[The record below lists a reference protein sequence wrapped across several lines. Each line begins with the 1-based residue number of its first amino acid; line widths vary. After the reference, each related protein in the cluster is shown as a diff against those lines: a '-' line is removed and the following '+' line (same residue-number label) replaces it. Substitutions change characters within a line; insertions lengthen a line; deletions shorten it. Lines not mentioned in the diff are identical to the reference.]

1 MGNIDSTN
9 RVNRLLLNNN
19 INKKY
24 DLISISES
32 ISESDIYNKKYKN
45 KVDSVTTSVI
55 PTNITSVR
63 DFRDVKSRIRDSVG
77 ASVEEKDTVDLPNK
91 KVYYIDGTVDTIVL
105 KNPLTNKIVILLGD
119 VHSGVDY
126 CDSDVDSV
134 TTVDLLDSFLE
145 HKKEDLEFTV
155 LLEEVDRRGVKL
167 SELWPDAIHTQELKE
182 WYLDKAKKIVA
193 IDIRPYLVPFSHQKL
208 VFNKEKKIDD
218 VLDKKETV
226 MKIDKYL
233 KQLDS
238 FFELEGDLSD
248 ESVYFFK
255 IVLKLLKNK
264 KVKSGLCEMYNTL
277 KDKYSKMKRD
287 YEIDY
292 ELRFL
297 DTYKRSKEFFDKLE
311 DLKLN
316 IMDWYTVLHLLQD
329 KNSVVHLG
337 LAHYN
342 NVATILVNKFGFEVI
357 KNSKLCDFTADDINC
372 KLPRYNKRLRS
383 CAKIDKKYFKK

>member
-1 MGNIDSTN
+1 MGNIESTN

-24 DLISISES
+24 DLLASSQMT
-32 ISESDIYNKKYKN
+32 SESDIYNKKYNKIRESNKKYKN
-45 KVDSVTTSVI
+45 KIKTSKR
-55 PTNITSVR
+55 TSI
-63 DFRDVKSRIRDSVG
+63 KK
-77 ASVEEKDTVDLPNK
+77 KDIEYLSNK

-105 KNPLTNKIVILLGD
+105 KNPLINKIVILLGD

-134 TTVDLLDSFLE
+134 TTVDLLDSFL
-145 HKKEDLEFTV
+145 KYKMQDLVFTV

-208 VFNKEKKIDD
+208 VFNKEKKIED
-218 VLDKKETV
+218 VLDKKEKV
-226 MKIDKYL
+226 MKMDKYL

-277 KDKYSKMKRD
+277 KEKYSKMKRD

-292 ELRFL
+292 EIRFL
-297 DTYKRSKEFFDKLE
+297 DTYKRSKEFFDELE

-357 KNSKLCDFTADDINC
+357 KNSKLCDFTADNINC
-372 KLPRYNKRLRS
+372 KLPRYNKRLKS